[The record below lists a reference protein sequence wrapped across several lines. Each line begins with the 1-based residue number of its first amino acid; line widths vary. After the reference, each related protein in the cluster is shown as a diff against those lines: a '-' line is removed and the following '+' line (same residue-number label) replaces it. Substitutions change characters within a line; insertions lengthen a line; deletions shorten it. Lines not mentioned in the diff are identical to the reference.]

1 MSPEGNDEHQQSG
14 GEHDQERAYTQRPVW
29 TSPTSEKGRG
39 GSSVRKIHW
48 EVKKYSKDGTGQR
61 RPRLCYSLEGEG
73 AQRAAIGID

>member
-1 MSPEGNDEHQQSG
+1 MSPEGIDEHQQSS

-48 EVKKYSKDGTGQR
+48 EVKKYSKGGRGNAVLAVATRWREKVHKGGDR
-61 RPRLCYSLEGEG
+61 H
-73 AQRAAIGID
+73 